1 MKLKFSVILSS
12 LITIL
17 ALSPSAY
24 AGAESG
30 FYLGAGAG
38 SSNIKGNVDEDD
50 FDLDANA
57 FKILGGY
64 NFGIVPL
71 IDLGLEAA
79 YVNMGRESV
88 GNLEFSQTSL
98 NGFGL
103 AGLSFGP
110 FGIFAKLGLAAW
122 DAKSK
127 SGNLSKTIS
136 GTDPVYGIGA
146 RLQIMKVSGRI
157 EFEYYDQDGFDDVY
171 MSSLSFLYT
180 F

>member
-1 MKLKFSVILSS
+1 MKLTQKLNLTFLLSALFFS
-12 LITIL
+12 TY
-17 ALSPSAY
+17 AF

-30 FYLGAGAG
+30 IYLGAGAG
-38 SSNIKGNVDEDD
+38 NSNIKGPVDEEN
-50 FDLDANA
+50 FDLETNGY
-57 FKILGGY
+57 KLILGY

-71 IDLGLEAA
+71 VDLAVEGS
-79 YVNMGRESV
+79 YVDMGDESDGV
-88 GNLEFSQTSL
+88 TTFSQSSL

-110 FGIFAKLGLAAW
+110 VGLFAKLGLSSWSA
-122 DAKSK
+122 DATARGVKKSV
-127 SGNLSKTIS
+127 S

-157 EFEYYDQDGFDDVY
+157 EFEYYDQNNFDDVY
-171 MSSLSFLYT
+171 MSSISLLYT

>member
-1 MKLKFSVILSS
+1 MNLPQKILLSC
-12 LITIL
+12 IL
-17 ALSPSAY
+17 TTLFLSPAAF

-30 FYLGAGAG
+30 IYLGAGVG
-38 SSNIKGNVDEDD
+38 NSNIKGPVDEDN
-50 FDLDANA
+50 FDLETNGY
-57 FKILGGY
+57 KLILGY

-71 IDLGLEAA
+71 VDLAVEGS
-79 YVNMGRESV
+79 YVDMGDESDGV
-88 GNLEFSQTSL
+88 TTFSQSSL

-110 FGIFAKLGLAAW
+110 VGLFAKLGLSSWSA
-122 DAKSK
+122 DATARGVK
-127 SGNLSKTIS
+127 KTVS

-157 EFEYYDQDGFDDVY
+157 EFEYYDQDNFDDVY
-171 MSSLSFLYT
+171 MSSFSLLYT